1 MEIFL
6 VFNLEV
12 SDFIIRHGVF
22 CLLNRFYIYVFICM
36 HLEYLRKDSQK
47 PVTAMVSGKEFD

>member
-6 VFNLEV
+6 VFNLKV
-12 SDFIIRHGVF
+12 SGFIIRHRVF

-36 HLEYLRKDSQK
+36 HLEYLLMAQLVKN
-47 PVTAMVSGKEFD
+47 PPAMWET